1 MGSSI
6 WSSPVRRFVAICV
19 FALVLHGAGTWG
31 LPLVDRDEPRF
42 AEATREML
50 ERRDFLV
57 PYFND
62 GYRFDKPIFIYWC
75 QALSVRLWGESEWA
89 VRLPSIVAAALT
101 AGVLYLFGRRAV
113 TESAGVWAALIF
125 TTSLQTLVH
134 AKMAVADVV
143 LILFM
148 TSASWAGWE
157 LLQPLKGEE
166 GSRGPRNP
174 WWWLFY
180 LSLAL
185 GFLTKGPIAWLPVAG
200 VIGGT
205 RQERPYGTAIWA
217 VFGMILVL
225 FLVGLWGIPAL
236 LATHGEFFRIGIG
249 RHVVQRSVG
258 TLEGHGA
265 TDWMGY
271 VALLPFY
278 FITVFVSFF
287 PWSWFL
293 PRLVRSRWAIS
304 ERPKLE
310 TYLLVGIALNFGIFS
325 LIRTKLPHY
334 TLPCFPLLSLWLAA
348 YFPKVERCLP
358 AFRRMLMVGTG
369 TALLAGWVLIPSITP
384 LFPSEH
390 LYRQAEGWLSPGM
403 EFASLDYDEP
413 SLVWCFRRKVH
424 GWHHP
429 MPAGELA
436 AFMARPGARFCVLP
450 TDQISRVL
458 PDHPTAWKSCRTA
471 GFNFVHGRHVDL
483 TLLVKLQ

>member
-1 MGSSI
+1 MGSGF

-19 FALVLHGAGTWG
+19 FALALHGAGTWG

-50 ERRDFLV
+50 ERQDFLV
-57 PYFND
+57 PYFNH
-62 GYRFDKPIFIYWC
+62 GYRFDKPILIYWC
-75 QALSVRLWGESEWA
+75 QAASVMLLGESEFA
-89 VRLPSIVAAALT
+89 VRLPSVLAAALT

-113 TESAGVWAALIF
+113 SESVGIWAALIF

-134 AKMAVADVV
+134 AKMAVADFV

-157 LLQPLKGEE
+157 LLHPPERVEAPRRL
-166 GSRGPRNP
+166 RNP
-174 WWWLFY
+174 WWWMFY

-185 GFLTKGPIAWLPVAG
+185 GFLAKGPIAWLPLAG
-200 VIGGT
+200 VMWVGLKGASWRARVKPFAGVT
-205 RQERPYGTAIWA
+205 
-217 VFGMILVL
+217 LVL
-225 FLVGLWGIPAL
+225 FLVGLWGVPAL
-236 LATHGEFFRIGIG
+236 LATHGEFFKIGIG

-265 TDWMGY
+265 AGWLGY
-271 VALLPFY
+271 AALLPFY
-278 FITVFVSFF
+278 FLTVFASFF

-293 PRLVRSRWAIS
+293 PRLVRSRWKIAG
-304 ERPKLE
+304 RPKLE
-310 TYLLVGIALNFGIFS
+310 TYLLIGIALNFVIFS

-348 YFPKVERCLP
+348 YTPHVELSLR
-358 AFRRMLMVGTG
+358 AFRRTLMVATG
-369 TALLAGWVLIPSITP
+369 TAILAGWVLIPLITP
-384 LFPSEH
+384 LFPSEQ
-390 LYRQAEGWLSPGM
+390 LYRQAEGWLRPEM

-429 MPAGELA
+429 LPPGELA
-436 AFMARPGARFCVLP
+436 AFMANPGPRFCVLP
-450 TDQISRVL
+450 TDRIPRVL
-458 PDHPTAWKSCRTA
+458 PDIPTSWKSCRTV

-483 TLLVKLQ
+483 TLLAKIQ